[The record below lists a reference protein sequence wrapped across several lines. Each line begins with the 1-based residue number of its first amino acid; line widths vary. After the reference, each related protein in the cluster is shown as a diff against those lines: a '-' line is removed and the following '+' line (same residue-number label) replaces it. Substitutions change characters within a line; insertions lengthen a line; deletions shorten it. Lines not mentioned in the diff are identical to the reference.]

1 MFFEWK
7 PKVQKM
13 STNPTNWQN
22 PLINYLDLNKEKT
35 ETSGCH
41 GCTVDDEIT
50 VLNTPFITF
59 IGLLEKYGINEKS
72 TFG

>member
-1 MFFEWK
+1 MLFKLK
-7 PKVQKM
+7 PKVQK
-13 STNPTNWQN
+13 TDPTSWQN
-22 PLINYLDLNKEKT
+22 PLINFPDLNKDKT
-35 ETSGCH
+35 ETSGCY
-41 GCTVDDEIT
+41 GCTVDDEIA